1 MPRTHAHR
9 VLGRVAAALLASLAA
24 ISTTA
29 ALAQTT
35 SRYPDKSITWIVGFP
50 PGGSVDVIARLVAKK
65 IESALGQ
72 SVVIDN
78 RPGASGAI
86 AMGAAARAAPDGYT
100 LVSVAGPD
108 LAAKAVPELGKELTG
123 VAGLATGPMILV
135 GTTAG
140 PMPLTLKE
148 LLAAAKASPDK
159 FSFGSSGIGTSQHLA
174 GELISQMAG
183 TKITH
188 VPYKGGGQAV
198 TDLLGGQLPLA
209 VLGIP
214 PVLQHI
220 KSGKLK
226 AYGVSTSSRSPTLP
240 DVPTLN
246 EAGLVGFDANQWYV
260 VATAAGVP
268 ADRIQKLNAAI
279 SQALKDPE
287 IIAGLVGVG
296 LEPFVASSQDTVKFV
311 TNEQKRWRDF
321 AQKAK
326 ISLD

>member
-1 MPRTHAHR
+1 MSGTHARR
-9 VLGRVAAALLASLAA
+9 VLGRAAAAFIASLA
-24 ISTTA
+24 IIGTTA
-29 ALAQTT
+29 ALAQTA
-35 SRYPDKSITWIVGFP
+35 SRYPEKPITWIVGFP
-50 PGGSVDVIARLVAKK
+50 PGGSTDGITRLVAKK

-86 AMGAAARAAPDGYT
+86 AMGAAARATPDGYT
-100 LVSVAGPD
+100 LVTVAGPD
-108 LAAKAVPELGKELTG
+108 VPAKAVPELGKELTG
-123 VAGLATGPMILV
+123 VAALGAGALVLV
-135 GTTAG
+135 GTTAA
-140 PMPLTLKE
+140 PMPPTLKD
-148 LLAAAKASPDK
+148 LLAAAKANPDK
-159 FSFGSSGIGTSQHLA
+159 YSFGSSGIGSSQHLA
-174 GELISQMAG
+174 GELINQMAG
-183 TKITH
+183 TKMTH
-188 VPYKGGGQAV
+188 VPYKGGGEAV
-198 TDLLGGQLPLA
+198 NNLAGGQLPLA

-214 PVLQHI
+214 PVLPHI

-226 AYGVSTSSRSPTLP
+226 AYGVTTSSRSSTLP

-246 EAGLVGFDANQWYV
+246 EAGLVGFDANQWFV

-287 IIAGLVGVG
+287 IIAGFVAVGV
-296 LEPFVASSQDTVKFV
+296 EPFVASPQETVNFV
-311 TNEQKRWRDF
+311 MSDQKRWRDL

>member
-1 MPRTHAHR
+1 MSGTHARR
-9 VLGRVAAALLASLAA
+9 VLGRIAAALVASLAA
-24 ISTTA
+24 IGTTA
-29 ALAQTT
+29 ALAQTA
-35 SRYPDKSITWIVGFP
+35 SRFPDKPITWIVGFP

-86 AMGAAARAAPDGYT
+86 AMGAAARASPDGYT
-100 LVSVAGPD
+100 LVTVPGPD
-108 LAAKAVPELGKELTG
+108 LSAKAVPELGKELTG
-123 VAGLATGPMILV
+123 VASLGTGPMVLV
-135 GTTAG
+135 GTTAS
-140 PMPLTLKE
+140 PMPPTLKE
-148 LLAAAKASPDK
+148 LLALAKASPDK

-183 TKITH
+183 AKIAH

-226 AYGVSTSSRSPTLP
+226 AYGVSTSSRSSALP
-240 DVPTLN
+240 DVPSLN
-246 EAGLVGFDANQWYV
+246 EAGLAGFDANQWYV

-287 IIAGLVGVG
+287 IIAGFVGVG
-296 LEPFVASSQDTVKFV
+296 VEPFVASPQDTVKFV
-311 TNEQKRWRDF
+311 MNEQKRWRDF

-326 ISLD
+326 ITLD